1 MSSTTEG
8 VDAITQFLS
17 YPFDKDDAFQQGL
30 TGIIANGAFDCK
42 TDAEKQEVIRRSQI
56 FYFNHTKGY
65 SITWDEVQRRLPSN
79 PSAVPAQTTT
89 TDSQA
94 SADEQTARQLSLA
107 ELKVLIESGRTDQIP
122 NNRIIPNDLNPRTP
136 SQSTAPAR
144 KKPWELN
151 TAATE

>member
-1 MSSTTEG
+1 MVFSFFETTK
-8 VDAITQFLS
+8 VTTFS
-17 YPFDKDDAFQQGL
+17 Y
-30 TGIIANGAFDCK
+30 TC
-42 TDAEKQEVIRRSQI
+42 S
-56 FYFNHTKGY
+56 TKGY

-122 NNRIIPNDLNPRTP
+122 NNRIIPNDLNVRLRFILKVSFCLTLVP
-136 SQSTAPAR
+136 
-144 KKPWELN
+144 
-151 TAATE
+151 